1 MSAQIIDGV
10 SIARE
15 IESELIIRINNL
27 DFKPI
32 LSVIQIG
39 NNTAS
44 SSYIKAKTKAADR
57 VGIELQH
64 HHLPLGI
71 PLNDLNSL
79 IDKLNSESN
88 GIIIQLPVPEALLS
102 CLTRISPDK
111 DVDGFHPIN
120 LGRLMKGEPTLLPC
134 TPAGIIE
141 LLTRSQYNLNGKH
154 VVVIGRSNIVGKP
167 LANLLINKGIDA
179 TTTICH
185 SKTINLSQHTR
196 AADIIVVA
204 TGTPNTLTEDMVT
217 NNSIVIDVGV
227 NRTDNGLV
235 GDCSSGVSNKVKA
248 ITPVPGGVGPMTV
261 AMLMSNT
268 VLASER
274 QE

>member
-10 SIARE
+10 SIAKG

-64 HHLPLGI
+64 HHLSTDTR
-71 PLNDLNSL
+71 LNDLNSL
-79 IDKLNSESN
+79 IDKLNLESN
-88 GIIIQLPVPEALLS
+88 GIIIQLPIPEILTS
-102 CLTRISPDK
+102 CLDRISPEK

-120 LGRLMKGEPTLLPC
+120 LGHLMRGEPGLRPC
-134 TPAGIIE
+134 TPSGIIE
-141 LLTRSQYNLNGKH
+141 LLERSGNILHGKH
-154 VVVIGRSNIVGKP
+154 VVVVGRSNIVGKP
-167 LANLLINKGIDA
+167 LANLLLGKGVDA

-185 SKTINLSQHTR
+185 SKTRNLSQHTR
-196 AADIIVVA
+196 AADIVIVA
-204 TGTPNTLTEDMVT
+204 TGAPNTLTEDMVT
-217 NNSIVIDVGV
+217 KNSIVIDVGV
-227 NRTDNGLV
+227 NRTENGLI
-235 GDCSSGVSNKVKA
+235 GDCSLGVANKVRA

-274 QE
+274 